1 MKTCLAIAT
10 ALSALISAGTARAG
24 TPSYEGNWPI
34 TISNAQF
41 YDGTYCLKLSGST
54 SGGAELT
61 GQMGNLYGNFQ
72 VFGRTL
78 IAIVPLQSNGFN
90 LGEEFVL
97 PARNGK
103 LARGTY
109 VEDGDGEIA
118 NSGVAKVGKENGC

>member
-1 MKTCLAIAT
+1 MIIAALAA
-10 ALSALISAGTARAG
+10 ALMSGTAVAA
-24 TPSYEGNWPI
+24 SYEGNWPI
-34 TISNAQF
+34 TIANAQF
-41 YDGTYCLKLSGST
+41 YDGDYCLELSGST

-61 GQMGNLYGNFQ
+61 GPLGNLYGNFQ

-78 IAIVPLQSNGFN
+78 IAIVPLPGNGFN

-103 LARGTY
+103 LAKGTY

-118 NSGVAKVGKENGC
+118 NSGVAKVGTKAGC